1 MCSTRVNFNANW
13 KPGCLLITASNRV
26 SMSFVTFTTH
36 LVFSLV
42 SWVAGCEVD
51 SWLPFGSGF
60 TIFLVVDV
68 GSPVILSFPVLWVLL
83 LPECWALGST
93 SIALAAQCTQKK
105 ILCSCT
111 MKRLKS
117 IEYLRHIQYGVLLM
131 RPTVKTLVF
140 TPCRLIGILSLPWKG
155 SECCQPFLRRC
166 HCFLDDSV
174 FKWKV
179 CQKMF

>member
-1 MCSTRVNFNANW
+1 MCSNRVNFNANW

-42 SWVAGCEVD
+42 SWVAGWEVD

-60 TIFLVVDV
+60 TVFLVVDV
-68 GSPVILSFPVLWVLL
+68 GSPVVSSPVGAATSWVL
-83 LPECWALGST
+83 GSWLYINRPCR
-93 SIALAAQCTQKK
+93 SVHPKK

-117 IEYLRHIQYGVLLM
+117 IECLRHTQYGVLLM